1 MKQAVPRSRLAPTR
15 GVSGRALLGLVAAL
29 GGLVSVSPAAASELS
44 WQGPAECAAGEQLR
58 FAVERALGMSL
69 ERASRLNF
77 EVRAELSSSL
87 ASARLRVITPEAA
100 SAGDAAAVAKE
111 RVFAAPDCS
120 KLVDTLAV
128 AVTLA
133 IASSAPEGSELAPAS
148 ARSSSVA
155 LPPAPTTTPAA
166 SPDSLDG
173 GEAHGDEAHGDESVR
188 PSVLFALVGDSGSLP
203 SPAAGASLGVELGL
217 PPIAVRAF
225 GTLLFEQRVRLSAPD
240 GAAAADLRSMFGTL
254 QACANALTVTSSLSI
269 PICAGADA
277 GVVSGSGVSIARPA
291 RASAPWLAPRADAGL
306 FWDIPFTRLRLD
318 VLLTATAPLIR
329 DEFVVHGIG
338 AVHRASRVVGR
349 ACVGLALR
357 F

>member
-133 IASSAPEGSELAPAS
+133 IASSAPEGSELEPAS
-148 ARSSSVA
+148 AGASSVA
-155 LPPAPTTTPAA
+155 LPPPTTTPAA

-173 GEAHGDEAHGDESVR
+173 GEAHDDESVR
-188 PSVLFALVGDSGSLP
+188 PSVLFALVVDSGSLP

-306 FWDIPFTRLRLD
+306 FWDVPFTRLRLD